1 MTDNRVQGA
10 DVRGHANDAACD
22 LQMYMRVVVPG
33 YDTSHTDS
41 LIETMQSDP

>member
-1 MTDNRVQGA
+1 
-10 DVRGHANDAACD
+10 
-22 LQMYMRVVVPG
+22 MYMRVVVPG